1 MNGVAGEVMM
11 KPERQSVN
19 KNIPAMAL
27 RGRNVLVVGLGL
39 TGRSVA
45 RFLLSCGANVK
56 AADSR
61 TEGELGRLNDLR
73 EMGLEINAGSFRR
86 EDFLDAGLIVISP
99 GIPAS
104 NSLLEEARGRGIEV
118 IGGLELAGRFIST
131 PVMAVAGTNGKSTVT
146 SLAGEVMT
154 QAGKAVFV
162 GGNIGTPAVEYCLS
176 ENPAQIC
183 IFEVSSFQLESIVSF
198 RPHIAVL
205 LNITDDHLDRY
216 SGFDEYA
223 AVKFRIFDNQKQG
236 DYAIVNAKDALIK
249 KEMLSGAHFHGDAQV
264 IPFNAEKGVETGL
277 YQDGDKIVFAFE
289 GRLETYPIEAI
300 GVKGAHNIENAMAA
314 IAALRL
320 SAVSPGDIIEG
331 LGAFKGLRHRMEFVR
346 EKDGVS
352 YINDSKGTNTGA
364 LLMALRSLFA
374 PVVLIAGGR
383 DKLGDYGILDAE
395 AAKKVKLLIA
405 IGEAGPRLAGHFS
418 NIVNVKT
425 ASSMEEAVSLAAEE
439 ALPGDTVLLSPAC
452 SSFDMFSG
460 FKERGEVFE
469 ALVRA
474 L

>member
-1 MNGVAGEVMM
+1 MNGTAEKVMT
-11 KPERQSVN
+11 KPETQSIN
-19 KNIPAMAL
+19 KNIPARAL
-27 RGRNVLVVGLGL
+27 WGRKVLVAGLGL

-45 RFLLSCGANVK
+45 RFLLSCGASVT
-56 AADSR
+56 ATDSR
-61 TEGELGRLNDLR
+61 PEEALRGIKSFR
-73 EMGLEINAGSFRR
+73 EMGLGIKAGGFRR
-86 EDFLDAGLIVISP
+86 EDFLSAGLIVISP
-99 GIPAS
+99 GIPAGTP
-104 NSLLEEARGRGIEV
+104 LLEEARAQGIEV
-118 IGGLELAGRFIST
+118 IGGLELAGRFISI
-131 PVMAVAGTNGKSTVT
+131 PIIAVAGTNGKSTVT
-146 SLAGEVMT
+146 SLAGEVMA
-154 QAGKAVFV
+154 QAGKALFV
-162 GGNIGTPAVEYCLS
+162 GGNIGTPAVEYFLS
-176 ENPAQIC
+176 EAPAEIC
-183 IFEVSSFQLESIVSF
+183 LFEVSSFQLESIVSF
-198 RPHIAVL
+198 RPHIAAL

-223 AVKFRIFDNQKQG
+223 AVKFRIFDNQKEG
-236 DYAIVNAKDALIK
+236 DYAIVNAADGVIR
-249 KEMLSGAHFHGDAQV
+249 KEMLSGPSRHGEAKI
-264 IPFNAEKGVETGL
+264 IPFNCARGAQTGL

-320 SAVSPGDIIEG
+320 SDVSPGDIMEG

-364 LLMALRSLFA
+364 LLMALRSLSA

-383 DKLGDYGILDAE
+383 DKFGDYGILDAE

-425 ASSMEEAVSLAAEE
+425 ASSMEEAVGLAEDE
-439 ALPGDTVLLSPAC
+439 ARPGDTVLLSPAC

>member
-1 MNGVAGEVMM
+1 MHVSAEKVMT
-11 KPERQSVN
+11 KPDTLSVN
-19 KNIPAMAL
+19 KNIPARAL
-27 RGRNVLVVGLGL
+27 WGRKVLVVGLGL

-45 RFLLSCGANVK
+45 RFLLSCGAKVT
-56 AADSR
+56 ATDSR
-61 TEGELGRLNDLR
+61 PEEELGGIKALR
-73 EMGLEINAGSFRR
+73 EMGLGINAGGFRR
-86 EDFLDAGLIVISP
+86 EDFLNAGLIVISP
-99 GIPAS
+99 GIPAGTPI
-104 NSLLEEARGRGIEV
+104 LEEARARGIEV
-118 IGGLELAGRFIST
+118 IGGLELAGRFISM
-131 PVMAVAGTNGKSTVT
+131 PIIAVAGTNGKSTVT
-146 SLAGEVMT
+146 SLAGEVLA
-154 QAGKAVFV
+154 QAGKEVFV
-162 GGNIGTPAVEYCLS
+162 GGNIGTPAVEYFLS
-176 ENPAQIC
+176 EAPAEMC

-223 AVKFRIFDNQKQG
+223 AVKFRIFDNQREG
-236 DYAIVNAKDALIK
+236 DYAIVNAADGVIK
-249 KEMLSGAHFHGDAQV
+249 KEMLSGGPSHGAARV
-264 IPFNAEKGVETGL
+264 IPFNCKKGAATGL

-320 SAVSPGDIIEG
+320 SGVSPVDIIKG

-352 YINDSKGTNTGA
+352 YINDSKGTNPGA
-364 LLMALRSLFA
+364 LLMALRSLSA

-425 ASSMEEAVSLAAEE
+425 ASSMEEAVSLAEDE
-439 ALPGDTVLLSPAC
+439 ARPGDTVLLSPAC